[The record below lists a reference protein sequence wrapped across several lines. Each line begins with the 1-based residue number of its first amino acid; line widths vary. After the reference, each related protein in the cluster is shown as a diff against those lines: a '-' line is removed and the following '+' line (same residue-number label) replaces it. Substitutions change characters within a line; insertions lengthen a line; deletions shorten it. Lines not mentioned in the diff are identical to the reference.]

1 MTRTETRRFFKRRRT
16 VAIVIALVAVAAL
29 AATAATMRPWTLIG
43 RMTADGHLSA
53 QSVGQSAGSARA
65 STRSSAR
72 KVDVTTLRA
81 QPVTSGVLNAEIRL
95 GATLTYDTASDFAE
109 ATGIITQLPV
119 AGKQIGTGEQV
130 YEMDGVPVVLF
141 HGERPFWRTLDTG
154 VTDGPDV
161 AQLEQNLAELGYF
174 WGAPDNHFDGYT
186 KEAVRQWQR
195 WSLGLDGDV
204 ASGVFQPSSV
214 AVAPAAPIRIKTV
227 AAKLGQTNVSPAT
240 YTGVTLHA
248 QATIT
253 AGQAATFKAG
263 DKAKVVLPDNTTLD
277 TTLTAVDQGGQ
288 SSGAST
294 GQSSGQS
301 AGKDGQ
307 VTQPSVRIDFPDQT
321 QVAKFGPTAVQIIVP
336 NADASNEE
344 TLIVPVTALIASAG
358 DTYAVEVIRG
368 DALERVTVEIGL
380 VANAQVQILK
390 ADGLKVGDRVVIS

>member
-1 MTRTETRRFFKRRRT
+1 MTRTEARRFSSRRRIAT
-16 VAIVIALVAVAAL
+16 VVIVLV
-29 AATAATMRPWTLIG
+29 AATALAVTCAFMKPWTLIG
-43 RMTADGHLSA
+43 HMTADS
-53 QSVGQSAGSARA
+53 QQ
-65 STRSSAR
+65 TTQSSAPR

-81 QPVTSGVLNAEIRL
+81 QPVTKGVLNAETRL

-109 ATGIITQLPV
+109 ATGVITQLPV
-119 AGKQIGTGEQV
+119 AGKQIGAGEQV

-141 HGERPFWRTLDTG
+141 HGERPFWRTLDIG
-154 VTDGPDV
+154 ATDGPDV
-161 AQLEQNLAELGYF
+161 AQLEQILAELGYF

-204 ASGVFQPSSV
+204 ANGVFQPSSV
-214 AVAPAAPIRIKTV
+214 AVTPAAPIRIKTV
-227 AAKLGQTNVSPAT
+227 AAKLGQTNVSPAS

-301 AGKDGQ
+301 NGKDGQ

-321 QVAKFGPTAVQIIVP
+321 QVAEFGATAIQIIVP
-336 NADASNEE
+336 NADAATEE

-358 DTYAVEVIRG
+358 DQYAVEVIRG
-368 DALERVTVEIGL
+368 ESLERVPVEIGL
-380 VANAQVQILK
+380 VANAQVQVLK
-390 ADGLKVGDRVVIS
+390 ADGLKVGDRVVVS

>member
-1 MTRTETRRFFKRRRT
+1 MTRTGARRFSSRRRIAT
-16 VAIVIALVAVAAL
+16 VVIALVAVTAL
-29 AATAATMRPWTLIG
+29 AVTCAVMKPWTLIG
-43 RMTADGHLSA
+43 HMTADS
-53 QSVGQSAGSARA
+53 QQ
-65 STRSSAR
+65 TTQSSAPR

-81 QPVTSGVLNAEIRL
+81 QPVTKGVINAETRL

-109 ATGIITQLPV
+109 ATGVITQLPV

-130 YEMDGVPVVLF
+130 YEMDGIPVVLF

-154 VTDGPDV
+154 TTDGPDV

-174 WGAPDNHFDGYT
+174 LGAPDNHFDGYT

-204 ASGVFQPSSV
+204 ANGVFQPSSV

-227 AAKLGQTNVSPAT
+227 AAKLGQTNVSPAS

-301 AGKDGQ
+301 NGKDGQ

-321 QVAKFGPTAVQIIVP
+321 QVAEFGATAIQIIVP
-336 NADASNEE
+336 NADAATEE

-358 DTYAVEVIRG
+358 DQYAVEVIRG
-368 DALERVTVEIGL
+368 ESLERVPVEIGL
-380 VANAQVQILK
+380 VANAQVQVLK
-390 ADGLKVGDRVVIS
+390 ADGLKAGDRVVVS

>member
-1 MTRTETRRFFKRRRT
+1 MTRTEARRFSSSRRIAT
-16 VAIVIALVAVAAL
+16 VVIALVAVTAL
-29 AATAATMRPWTLIG
+29 AVTCAVMKPWTLIG
-43 RMTADGHLSA
+43 HMTADS
-53 QSVGQSAGSARA
+53 QQ
-65 STRSSAR
+65 TTQSSAPR

-81 QPVTSGVLNAEIRL
+81 QPVTKGVLNAETRL

-109 ATGIITQLPV
+109 ATGVITQLPV

-130 YEMDGVPVVLF
+130 YEMDGIPVVLF

-154 VTDGPDV
+154 TTDGPDV

-174 WGAPDNHFDGYT
+174 WGVPDNHFDGYT

-204 ASGVFQPSSV
+204 ANGVFQPSSV

-227 AAKLGQTNVSPAT
+227 AAKLGQTNVSPAS

-288 SSGAST
+288 STGAST

-301 AGKDGQ
+301 TGKDGQ

-358 DTYAVEVIRG
+358 DQYAVEVIRG
-368 DALERVTVEIGL
+368 DALERVMVEIGL

-390 ADGLKVGDRVVIS
+390 ADGLKVGDRVVVS

>member
-1 MTRTETRRFFKRRRT
+1 MTRTEARRFFKRRRT
-16 VAIVIALVAVAAL
+16 VAIVIVLVAVAAL
-29 AATAATMRPWTLIG
+29 AVTAATMRPWTLIG
-43 RMTADGHLSA
+43 RMTAGGQLAGQSA
-53 QSVGQSAGSARA
+53 GQSAGSARPSA
-65 STRSSAR
+65 QSSTR

-81 QPVTSGVLNAEIRL
+81 QPVTSGVLNAETRL

-119 AGKQIGTGEQV
+119 AGRQIGTGEQV
-130 YEMDGVPVVLF
+130 YEMDGVSVVLF

-301 AGKDGQ
+301 TGKDGQ

>member
-1 MTRTETRRFFKRRRT
+1 MTRTEARRFFKRRRT
-16 VAIVIALVAVAAL
+16 VAIAIVLVAVIALAV
-29 AATAATMRPWTLIG
+29 TAAIMRPWTLIG
-43 RMTADGHLSA
+43 RMTAGGQLAGQSA
-53 QSVGQSAGSARA
+53 GQSSGQSAGSAQA

-72 KVDVTTLRA
+72 KIDVTTLRA
-81 QPVTSGVLNAEIRL
+81 QPVTSGVLNAETRL

-109 ATGIITQLPV
+109 ATGVITQLPV

-154 VTDGPDV
+154 ATNGPDV

-174 WGAPDNHFDGYT
+174 WGVPDNHFDGYT

-195 WSLGLDGDV
+195 WSLGLDADV
-204 ASGVFQPSSV
+204 ANGVFQPSSV

-253 AGQAATFKAG
+253 TGQAATFKAG

-288 SSGAST
+288 SADASA
-294 GQSSGQS
+294 GQSN
-301 AGKDGQ
+301 GKDGQ
-307 VTQPSVRIDFPDQT
+307 ATQPSVRIDFPDQT

-390 ADGLKVGDRVVIS
+390 ADGLKVGDRVVVS